1 MNILKSIGAVLAGL
15 VFIIFTHTLTDTILE
30 RTGVFPPPEQGLHVT
45 WMLVFALVYRIILSI
60 VGCFITA
67 KLAPSQRLR
76 HALILGLIGV
86 FASTV
91 GAVFA
96 IRMDLADAW
105 YPIALVLVSI
115 PCAWIGGRLAE
126 RNAKIG

>member
-1 MNILKSIGAVLAGL
+1 MNILKSVGAVLAGL

-30 RTGVFPPPEQGLHVT
+30 RGGVFPPPEQGLHVT

-60 VGCFITA
+60 AGCFITA
-67 KLAPSQRLR
+67 KLAPNQPMR

-115 PCAWIGGRLAE
+115 PCAWIGGRL
-126 RNAKIG
+126 

>member
-15 VFIIFTHTLTDTILE
+15 VFIIFTHTLTDSILE
-30 RTGVFPPPEQGLHVT
+30 STGVFPPPEQGLHVT
-45 WMLVFALVYRIILSI
+45 WMLIFALTYRIVLS
-60 VGCFITA
+60 VGGCFITA
-67 KLAPSQRLR
+67 KLAPTDPMK

-96 IRMDLADAW
+96 IRMDLSDAW

-115 PCAWIGGRLAE
+115 PCAWVGGRLAE
-126 RNAKIG
+126 RNVKIA

>member
-1 MNILKSIGAVLAGL
+1 MKILKSIGAVLAGL
-15 VFIIFTHTLTDTILE
+15 VFIIFTHTLTDLILE
-30 RTGVFPPPEQGLHVT
+30 SAGVFPPPDQGLHVT

-60 VGCFITA
+60 IGCFITA
-67 KLAPSQRLR
+67 KLAPTNPIR

-86 FASTV
+86 FASTA
-91 GAVFA
+91 GAIFA

-105 YPIALVLVSI
+105 YPIALVLVSL

-126 RNAKIG
+126 RNAKIT

>member
-1 MNILKSIGAVLAGL
+1 MNTLKSIGAVLAGL
-15 VFIIFTHTLTDTILE
+15 VFIIFTHTLTDSVLE
-30 RTGVFPPPEQGLHVT
+30 RAGIFPPPDQGLHVT
-45 WMLVFALVYRIILSI
+45 WMLVFALAYRIILSI
-60 VGCFITA
+60 AGCFITA
-67 KLAPSQRLR
+67 KLAPRR
-76 HALILGLIGV
+76 PMKHALILGLIGV

-96 IRMDLADAW
+96 IRMDLADTW

>member
-15 VFIIFTHTLTDTILE
+15 VFIIFTHTLTDSILE
-30 RTGVFPPPEQGLHVT
+30 STGVFPPPEQGLHVT
-45 WMLVFALVYRIILSI
+45 WMLIFALTYRIVLS
-60 VGCFITA
+60 VGGCFITA
-67 KLAPSQRLR
+67 KLAPTDPMK

-96 IRMDLADAW
+96 IRMDFSDAW

-115 PCAWIGGRLAE
+115 PCAWVGGRLVE
-126 RNAKIG
+126 RNVKIA

>member
-15 VFIIFTHTLTDTILE
+15 VFIIFTHTLTDSILE
-30 RTGVFPPPEQGLHVT
+30 TAGLFSPPDQGLHVT

-60 VGCFITA
+60 IGCFITA
-67 KLAPSQRLR
+67 KLAPTDPMK

-96 IRMDLADAW
+96 IRMDLAD
-105 YPIALVLVSI
+105 
-115 PCAWIGGRLAE
+115 
-126 RNAKIG
+126 